1 VSSVSIVEGCIS
13 SSSHVE
19 TTHFVFKRMV
29 DTGNLITTLMLVFC
43 FRWLGVVLVPG
54 LDQQFK

>member
-1 VSSVSIVEGCIS
+1 
-13 SSSHVE
+13 VE

-43 FRWLGVVLVPG
+43 FCWLGVVLVPG